1 MGKKKNRKKELK
13 RQQKLDVKLISEY
26 EALFMEAGLPVP
38 TFVER
43 RLIQSFD
50 EQHTAMMQETNDFEI
65 EPDMEKINREL
76 QQGTFKWDLDHA
88 LFQEALNT
96 SNPKKRQQKF
106 REVLEVNP
114 DYFVAEYQLF
124 ISDLNGYE
132 LASYQKAL
140 DFEEYTL
147 SKWKAT
153 GYRDWY
159 VFSTRPI
166 LTAMMFLIVYYTT
179 EGFYYR
185 ALKLVDAYL
194 AKRPQR
200 FPPNFVFYM
209 LSLYHLTGQE
219 HKVEKFYQDELKQG
233 RCKDEI
239 LIHAVIAAFLSGRVT
254 EASQLFAKLVE
265 LNDDTLILFSRRDW
279 IDELMEIE
287 AEECYIPNS
296 RQSLQASLYPLIDL
310 LEHNYLL
317 TEFLKQEAA
326 KYATPS
332 PKSYLSDEVDRF
344 LAIQDLKELYRFR
357 DEPEM
362 EGIRMDYIRIFM
374 EAGIQTAK
382 DFAQKTEKEILALKG
397 IGAVTVKRL
406 KENGIVF
413 KK

>member
-1 MGKKKNRKKELK
+1 MGKKKNRKKELR
-13 RQQKLDVKLISEY
+13 RQQKLDVKFISEY

-50 EQHTAMMQETNDFEI
+50 EQHTAMMQETNDFET

-76 QQGTFKWDLDHA
+76 QQGTFKWDLDHS

-96 SNPKKRQQKF
+96 SNPKKRRQKL
-106 REVLEVNP
+106 REVLKVNP
-114 DYFVAEYQLF
+114 NYFAAEYQLF

-132 LASYQKAL
+132 LVSYQKAL

-159 VFSTRPI
+159 VFKTRPI
-166 LTAMMFLIVYYTT
+166 LAAMMFLIVYYTT

-209 LSLYHLTGQE
+209 LSLYHFTGQE

-265 LNDDTLILFSRRDW
+265 INDETLSLFSQRDW

-287 AEECYIPNS
+287 AEECYVPNS
-296 RQSLQASLYPLIDL
+296 IQSLQASLYPLLDL

-326 KYATPS
+326 KHATS
-332 PKSYLSDEVDRF
+332 RPKSYLSDEVDRF
-344 LAIQDLKELYRFR
+344 LAMQDLKELYRFR

-374 EAGIQTAK
+374 EAGIKTAK
-382 DFAQKTEKEILALKG
+382 DFEQKTEKEILALKG
-397 IGAVTVKRL
+397 IGAVTVNRL

>member
-1 MGKKKNRKKELK
+1 MGKKKNRKKELR
-13 RQQKLDVKLISEY
+13 RQQKLDVKFISEY

-50 EQHTAMMQETNDFEI
+50 EQHTAMMQETDDFVTEA
-65 EPDMEKINREL
+65 DMEKINREL
-76 QQGTFKWDLDHA
+76 QDGTFKWNLDHS
-88 LFQEALNT
+88 LFREALAI
-96 SNPKKRQQKF
+96 SNPKKRQQKL
-106 REVLEVNP
+106 REVLQVNP
-114 DYFVAEYQLF
+114 DYFAAEYQLF

-132 LASYQKAL
+132 LDSYQKAV

-147 SKWKAT
+147 SKWKAA
-153 GYRDWY
+153 GYPDWY
-159 VFSTRPI
+159 VFKTRPI
-166 LTAMMFLIVYYTT
+166 LAAMMFLIVYYTT

-194 AKRPQR
+194 AKRPKR

-219 HKVEKFYQDELKQG
+219 PKVEKFYQDELSQG
-233 RCKDEI
+233 RYKDEI
-239 LIHAVIAAFLSGRVT
+239 LIHAVVAAFLSGRVT

-265 LNDDTLILFSRRDW
+265 INDQALELFSRRDW

-287 AEECYIPNS
+287 AEECYVPNS
-296 RQSLQASLYPLIDL
+296 IQSLQASLYPLIDL

-326 KYATPS
+326 NHATPVK
-332 PKSYLSDEVDRF
+332 KSYVSDEVDRF
-344 LAIQDLKELYRFR
+344 LAMQDLKELYRFR

-362 EGIRMDYIRIFM
+362 EGIRMDYVRIFM
-374 EAGIQTAK
+374 EAGIKTAK
-382 DFAQKTEKEILALKG
+382 DFKQKTEKEILALKG
-397 IGAVTVKRL
+397 IGAVTVNRL